1 MKINEVNKKTLL
13 KAFEL
18 FVNWAEEC
26 DFGYDNIPEEYE
38 KYETKLVEKL
48 GEDYNYID
56 GLMWIAYWEAEE
68 EQNEIKRN
76 T

>member
-1 MKINEVNKKTLL
+1 MTTNDVEKKTLL

-38 KYETKLVEKL
+38 KYRTKLV
-48 GEDYNYID
+48 DYDYID

-68 EQNEIKRN
+68 KQNERRSCD
-76 T
+76 

>member
-1 MKINEVNKKTLL
+1 MKINEVNKETLL

-38 KYETKLVEKL
+38 KYRTKLVEK
-48 GEDYNYID
+48 DYGYID

-68 EQNEIKRN
+68 EQNEIKRS

>member
-1 MKINEVNKKTLL
+1 MTTNDVEKKTLL

-48 GEDYNYID
+48 GEDYDYIE

-68 EQNEIKRN
+68 KQDEHSM
-76 T
+76 